1 MEKFGEHFLH
11 QEDNQIH
18 TSEPAEYE
26 KVKKEQQASL
36 KRTLEIGVGGDPF
49 FLAKEGRPLE
59 DKEVY
64 TGLDIDAESLNLSK
78 ERIDNRIRRID
89 NKENI
94 NFIRGNAENL
104 PIKDAS
110 IDEVVMRETLDA
122 TSDYFRYKM
131 RPFDKDR
138 FSETIDFH
146 EWNFEDQDAFK
157 NLQKSRA
164 YIKQYLIGRKYDD
177 LNEKEQELIKVYYE
191 SLEEERV
198 AQEAKMN
205 FINETKR
212 VIKENG
218 RLTLVNTTTTEISKP
233 FLDYLESDPF
243 FKRVFSD
250 DEIKRWK
257 EKRGIE
263 VFRRS
268 DELEKF
274 GNQVEEFFNGKEKI
288 VCDDLINFTLGK
300 RVNEAAHYFFRITS
314 KSMEDVMDKDN
325 RFWPASKSLL
335 DSTFYLNLRFLKR
348 LKDPSEAF
356 TDFDKALYSPVL
368 FIIDG
373 EDLIRDGKIEEGA
386 EAKEVLIEGD
396 FSPYSLRID
405 SADKFMISLQFLY
418 RLLPQEDA
426 NKLQS
431 VFAPHLKI
439 WRDIETLRRRR
450 IP

>member
-1 MEKFGEHFLH
+1 
-11 QEDNQIH
+11 
-18 TSEPAEYE
+18 
-26 KVKKEQQASL
+26 
-36 KRTLEIGVGGDPF
+36 
-49 FLAKEGRPLE
+49 
-59 DKEVY
+59 
-64 TGLDIDAESLNLSK
+64 
-78 ERIDNRIRRID
+78 
-89 NKENI
+89 
-94 NFIRGNAENL
+94 
-104 PIKDAS
+104 
-110 IDEVVMRETLDA
+110 
-122 TSDYFRYKM
+122 M

-288 VCDDLINFTLGK
+288 VCDDFINFTLGK